1 MNTTSLTARLFKA
14 AALVASVLAATIA
27 SAGVLTI
34 NDTTAGNPTWN
45 RPIANGTSAPT
56 QLSGTGTAVAY
67 DVTHGDPEI
76 LYFSVF
82 HLLLELKLV
91 EENDLVI
98 LTKGELSG
106 VSGGTNSMQIL
117 RVTRN

>member
-1 MNTTSLTARLFKA
+1 E
-14 AALVASVLAATIA
+14 V
-27 SAGVLTI
+27 
-34 NDTTAGNPTWN
+34 
-45 RPIANGTSAPT
+45 
-56 QLSGTGTAVAY
+56 
-67 DVTHGDPEI
+67 

-106 VSGGTNSMQIL
+106 VSGGTNSLQIL